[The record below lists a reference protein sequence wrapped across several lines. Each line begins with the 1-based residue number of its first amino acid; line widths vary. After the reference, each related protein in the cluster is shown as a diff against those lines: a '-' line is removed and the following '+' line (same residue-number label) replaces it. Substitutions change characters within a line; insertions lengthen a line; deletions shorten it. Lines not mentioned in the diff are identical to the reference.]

1 MSDYEA
7 LTNADV
13 MTATEL
19 YEDERDAEL
28 RLDAADEE
36 RDAAEEQARNAE
48 PDLADDGDCN
58 AEFIDGS
65 WTDCGCPDCEQRAAD
80 DAWAEADGEGTT

>member
-1 MSDYEA
+1 MSDYDD

-13 MTATEL
+13 MSATEL

-48 PDLADDGDCN
+48 PDTADGECG

-65 WTDCGCPDCEQRAAD
+65 WTDCGCLDCEQR
-80 DAWAEADGEGTT
+80 EADAASE